1 VVESVVTNKKCFSQ
15 DEKEAVYRVL
25 RERRD
30 VRSGYLPRPL
40 EDATLYRLL
49 DAAHS
54 APSVGLMQPWRF
66 IVVRDRSQRAKVH
79 EIFERANRTAAAGYA
94 QERGELYARLK
105 LEGLLEAPQHLC
117 VVCEG
122 TSEQGHG
129 LGRRSM
135 PETSLYSVV
144 CAIQN
149 LWLAARAEGIG
160 VGWVSILD
168 PLAIKDLLRIPSNV
182 ELVAYLCIGYVDE
195 FAEGPELERAG
206 WEERTSLTSVLRSE
220 YFDEHYPLAEVF
232 DSLPHSQP

>member
-1 VVESVVTNKKCFSQ
+1 VVEGVVTGRGSGFTQ
-15 DEKEAVYRVL
+15 AEREAVYRVI

-40 EDATLYRLL
+40 ENDVLIRLL
-49 DAAHS
+49 SAAHM

-66 IVVRDRSQRAKVH
+66 IVVRDETQRSKVH
-79 EIFERANRTAAAGYA
+79 EVFLRAREAAAARYA
-94 QERGELYARLK
+94 GDRRELYSRLK

-117 VVCEG
+117 VVCDAN
-122 TSEQGHG
+122 SEQGHA
-129 LGRRSM
+129 LGRHTM
-135 PETSLYSVV
+135 PEMPAYSVV

-168 PLAIKDLLRIPSNV
+168 PAAIKDMLRIPAQL

-195 FAEGPELERAG
+195 FASSPDLERFG
-206 WEERTSLTSVLRSE
+206 WEWRTSLTSVLRE
-220 YFDEHYPLAEVF
+220 EFFDCAVQVEE
-232 DSLPHSQP
+232 STR